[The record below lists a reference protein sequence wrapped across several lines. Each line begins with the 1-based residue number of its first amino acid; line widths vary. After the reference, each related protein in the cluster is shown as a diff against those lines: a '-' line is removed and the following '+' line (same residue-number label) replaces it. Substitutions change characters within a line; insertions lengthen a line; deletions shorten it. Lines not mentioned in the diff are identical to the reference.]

1 MNISTG
7 LTAHNNNTLFDPD
20 FLPGRLGG
28 DSALEVIARYKALVR
43 QLCQVVDGFKGHGG
57 AEDCRRLVSLV
68 GSARDTAWGTGAH
81 RLGNI
86 FEDVACALKSDGME
100 PAGKLSDSV
109 RYLISITSLLVEKEI
124 QHLEARQRIKNL

>member
-7 LTAHNNNTLFDPD
+7 LAAHNSNTLFDPD
-20 FLPGRLGG
+20 FLPARLGTERTP
-28 DSALEVIARYKALVR
+28 EVIDLYKILVR
-43 QLCQVVDGFKGHGG
+43 RLCQVVDGFKGDSD

-68 GSARDTAWGTGAH
+68 GNARDTAWGAGAH

-86 FEDVACALKSDGME
+86 FEDVAAALESDGMG
-100 PAGKLSDSV
+100 PAGKLADSV

-124 QHLEARQRIKNL
+124 QHLEARQRIKNM